1 MRTKIL
7 AIIILL
13 TTTITAQVGINT
25 TTPNAQL
32 DIQSSNQSNPSNTDG
47 VLIPKIDLFPAINP
61 TAAQHGMLVYLT
73 TTTGGYV
80 RGFYYWDNDSVSWLP
95 IKEARGG
102 TLDEAYD
109 FGGAGAGRIITADAG
124 AVQIAGTDGLE
135 VTGAFNSGAALSL
148 SGAGTRMFFYPR
160 KAAFRAGYVVGT
172 QWNNA
177 NIGNYSTAWG
187 YNTIALGNGS
197 TAWGANTE
205 ASENNSTAWGAN
217 TEASGRYSTAWGLST
232 TASNLYS
239 TAWGNS
245 TTASGSTSTAWGLIT
260 TASGSYSTAWGL
272 GTTASGSY
280 STAWGNNT
288 AASGSYSTASG
299 SNTTASGNYAIAEGQ
314 NSTASGTGA
323 KVRGNISIAS
333 GNYSTAWGYN
343 VSATQA
349 YATAWG
355 YASIASGDAST
366 VWGYANTASGNYST
380 AFGFSNQ
387 AQSYLETVLGRYA
400 IVSSGNPSSWAG
412 SEPLFVIGNGTTS
425 IVRSNA
431 LTILKNGRIGLQNI
445 LAPAYA
451 LQLPNNN
458 LNGIGRGQANSW
470 NTYSDGRLKT
480 NRNTLSYGLKEI
492 MQIEPLAYFHHNSSV
507 EDDLLII
514 HEDGEEQIGFIAQDM
529 YQIIPEIVGVPENET
544 KELWGIS
551 YEKLTP
557 VLVKAIQEQQAIIEK
572 QQTIIENLQNE
583 KQQIQNFVSNL
594 EVRLN
599 TLENQS
605 ERYAIENRE

>member
-245 TTASGSTSTAWGLIT
+245 TTASGS
-260 TASGSYSTAWGL
+260 
-272 GTTASGSY
+272 
-280 STAWGNNT
+280 
-288 AASGSYSTASG
+288 YSTASG

-400 IVSSGNPSSWAG
+400 IVSSGNPSSWVG

-425 IVRSNA
+425 IGRSNA